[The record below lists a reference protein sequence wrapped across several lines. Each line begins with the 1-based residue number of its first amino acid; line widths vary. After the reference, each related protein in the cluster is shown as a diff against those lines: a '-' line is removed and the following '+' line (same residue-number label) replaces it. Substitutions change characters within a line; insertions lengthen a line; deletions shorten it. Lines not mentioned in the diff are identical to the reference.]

1 MPHPHR
7 HPNPDSP
14 GPYLHQIR
22 TREMSQYIWYAKISQ
37 QPRHDWKPRQRPA
50 SGRRELARGEQKFS
64 CHVQNILR
72 GGFSQP
78 SAHLAGGRALSAHRT
93 IKMIAERVRQH
104 VQAVG
109 TGPMFNVP
117 SAIRRVRR
125 HIAWKVQHHFEIRT
139 TILRSRTGQK
149 FPENAGSLPGSAM
162 SRGEG
167 CAVSIALNHWR
178 PLRGATSKSSVSEHM
193 FSMT

>member
-93 IKMIAERVRQH
+93 IKMIAERVRQ
-104 VQAVG
+104 
-109 TGPMFNVP
+109 
-117 SAIRRVRR
+117 RRVGGRNRPDVQRSQR
-125 HIAWKVQHHFEIRT
+125 HST
-139 TILRSRTGQK
+139 
-149 FPENAGSLPGSAM
+149 GSAGT
-162 SRGEG
+162 SRERF
-167 CAVSIALNHWR
+167 SII
-178 PLRGATSKSSVSEHM
+178 SKSTQRYSAPAQDKHCRRMLFHFPAPRCHGVRVAPCQ
-193 FSMT
+193 